1 MKKLMIA
8 ALLIFA
14 SSAAF
19 AGDSDA
25 LKAIL
30 KAKTYTEAEG
40 LLKSNLAQL
49 TTAAEKAKAYN
60 KLVDLAMAKV
70 SKEQAVLNAN
80 QMATQ
85 FNQGKVEPYDTLGMY
100 SAVYDALKA
109 GIECDKYDQMPN
121 EKGAVKPKFHSAN
134 QARLNA
140 IRVHLINA
148 GQAAAQKEDK
158 VGALR
163 NYGMYVESASS
174 TLMKDLDKTKNP
186 DQYLGEVARVASV
199 FAYQN
204 NKLELA
210 DQYVDIALQDTAV
223 YKEALNL
230 KLYIAQQQLKTKED
244 SVKYADKLK
253 DIYTKD
259 KTNDQ
264 IFGQL
269 ASLYASLKMLDAANS
284 LISDKLSADP
294 KNYTAWALKGQN
306 EMNTSK
312 WDDAVSSYKKAIE
325 IKNDEPILYTY
336 LGYCIN
342 SKAGAINNDIK
353 AQKALYQESLPYLE
367 KAKQLDP
374 NRDKANW
381 SYPLYQCYY
390 VLYGANDARTKEI
403 ESMIKQ

>member
-8 ALLIFA
+8 ALMILTS
-14 SSAAF
+14 SSAVF

-30 KAKTYTEAEG
+30 KAKTYAEAES

-60 KLVDLAMAKV
+60 KLVDLAMSKV

-80 QMATQ
+80 QMAAQ
-85 FNQGKVEPYDTLGMY
+85 FNQGKTEPYDTLGMY
-100 SAVYDALKA
+100 NAVYDALQA

-121 EKGAVKPKFHSAN
+121 EKGAVKPKYHASN
-134 QARLNA
+134 QARLNG

-163 NYGMYVESASS
+163 NYGMYVESANSS
-174 TLMKDLDKTKNP
+174 LMKDLDKAKNP

-199 FAYQN
+199 FAFQN
-204 NKLELA
+204 NKLDLA
-210 DQYVDIALQDTAV
+210 DQYVDVALQDTAV
-223 YKEALNL
+223 YKDALNL

-259 KTNDQ
+259 KSNDQ
-264 IFGQL
+264 VFGQL
-269 ASLYASLKMLDAANS
+269 AGLYASLKMIDAANA
-284 LISDKLSADP
+284 LITDKLAVDP

-306 EMNTSK
+306 EMNASK
-312 WDDAVSSYKKAIE
+312 WDNAIESYKKAIE
-325 IKNDEPILYTY
+325 IKDDEPILYTY

-342 SKAGAINNDIK
+342 SKAGGINNDIN
-353 AQKALYQESLPYLE
+353 AQKALYQQSLPYLE

-374 NRDKANW
+374 CREKANW

-390 VLYGANDARTKEI
+390 VLYGANDTRTKDI
-403 ESMIKQ
+403 EKLIR